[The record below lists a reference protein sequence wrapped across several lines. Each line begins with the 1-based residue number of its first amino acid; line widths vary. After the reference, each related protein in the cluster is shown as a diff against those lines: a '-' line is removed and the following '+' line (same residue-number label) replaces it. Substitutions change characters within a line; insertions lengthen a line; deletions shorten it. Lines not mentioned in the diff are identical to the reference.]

1 MKALEKYYEAL
12 DRLIKNTPNIVSKGT
27 KISYDSVSLEAGQS
41 KGSIKKSR
49 PVFSDLIQTIDRH
62 KVNKKVKSD
71 LNTSKLNLE
80 IQKLKKSLN
89 DSLSREINLINEIHE
104 LRKNEIN
111 SESTMITELVYLI
124 SNLTK
129 VQQLDLITTLK
140 KTNHSFK

>member
-1 MKALEKYYEAL
+1 MKSLGKYYEAL
-12 DRLIKNTPNIVSKGT
+12 DRLIKNSPNVVAKGT

-49 PVFSDLIQTIDRH
+49 PVFSELIKTIDKH
-62 KVNKKVKSD
+62 KVNKKVMPDPNISN
-71 LNTSKLNLE
+71 LHLE

-104 LRKNEIN
+104 LRKNGIN

-129 VQQLDLITTLK
+129 VQQLDLIATLK
-140 KTNHSFK
+140 KANHSFK